1 MNEIW
6 LVYRERDYT
15 YDISN
20 IVSFAN
26 YEEEADKQIYFC
38 ENICKEDPKIDVKEK
53 LDEIRKS
60 FEHIL
65 DDCDYRTLVT
75 DAQTEYINT
84 IPFEEYL
91 KYKCGKNAK
100 FNKTTIQRSV

>member
-20 IVSFAN
+20 IVSFAD
-26 YEEEADKQIYFC
+26 YEEEADKQISRF
-38 ENICKEDPKIDVKEK
+38 ENICKQKPKINVKEK
-53 LDEIRKS
+53 FEEIRKS
-60 FEHIL
+60 FEHIENDGEYSL
-65 DDCDYRTLVT
+65 ANYN
-75 DAQTEYINT
+75 AQTEYINS
-84 IPFEEYL
+84 ISFEEYL

-100 FNKTTIQRSV
+100 FNKTTIKRSV